1 MTGGISG
8 LIVGFFLA
16 DSIVG
21 EIKGLDLKNVFLRRD
36 GEWGEGTHI
45 KWGGTCIVL

>member
-1 MTGGISG
+1 MTGAITG
-8 LIVGFFLA
+8 LIEGLFLA
-16 DSIVG
+16 ESIVG
-21 EIKGLDLKNVFLRRD
+21 ETEEPYLNKVFLGRD